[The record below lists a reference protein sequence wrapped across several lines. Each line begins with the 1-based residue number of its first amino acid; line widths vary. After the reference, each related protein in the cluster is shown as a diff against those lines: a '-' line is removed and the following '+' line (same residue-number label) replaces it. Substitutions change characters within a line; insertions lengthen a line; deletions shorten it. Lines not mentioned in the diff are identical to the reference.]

1 MDPLTILLLLG
12 GGALLGSL
20 FSGGGSAAPEVSG
33 EYPEGEVLGE
43 YPGGLFTFESLTPD
57 QKKIMQ
63 ALMRDMLPKL
73 GLPSQAFGQ
82 APAGTTAGVGL
93 GAGRQGMPPGML
105 QSVMPILTQLLGG
118 GGAGA
123 GLSAGGRGGM
133 GMPTQSRGYSR
144 GGGR

>member
-73 GLPSQAFGQ
+73 GLPGQAFGQ
-82 APAGTTAGVGL
+82 HPAGTTAGAGL
-93 GAGRQGMPPGML
+93 GASGKAGGQGMAQSMVPML
-105 QSVMPILTQLLGG
+105 SSLLMGG
-118 GGAGA
+118 
-123 GLSAGGRGGM
+123 S
-133 GMPTQSRGYSR
+133 SSR